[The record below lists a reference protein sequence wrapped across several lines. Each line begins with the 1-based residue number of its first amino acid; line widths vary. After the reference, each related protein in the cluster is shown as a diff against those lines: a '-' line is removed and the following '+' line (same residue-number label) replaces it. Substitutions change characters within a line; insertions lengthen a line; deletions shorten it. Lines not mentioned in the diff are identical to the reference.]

1 MNTHP
6 IFGHMISGM
15 MEAQRLQ
22 APGMEPPR
30 PMGCPNCA
38 QAEAEVDRLAQRIRD
53 LEAEVCDAAFAGHMI
68 GAERAQERIKEL
80 EAALAL
86 EARARVACAEMAHEA
101 KLALAQAEAE
111 RDALLGMAS

>member
-22 APGMEPPR
+22 APGLEPPR
-30 PMGCPNCA
+30 PSGCPSCA
-38 QAEAEVDRLAQRIRD
+38 QAEAQCDRMAQRIRD
-53 LEAEVCDAAFAGHMI
+53 
-68 GAERAQERIKEL
+68 L

-86 EARARVACAEMAHEA
+86 EARARGAAAEIAHDA
-101 KLALAQAEAE
+101 KLALALAEAE
-111 RDALLGMAS
+111 RDALLGMTS